1 MPYLHFETYGA
12 YRRMSEVISN
22 IRSSP
27 SATGQQNNGIKAH
40 EHPRP
45 PPPPGGPGPRM
56 LNARTNTNAIPRS
69 DLDSSDYDL
78 SSRRSEPGILTPFR
92 FIFHGYQKIQSVFQ
106 NLKTKARGFAM
117 GQLQDLERGSLAS
130 DENVTSA
137 NSLRESSDNPGT
149 NISPK
154 VKVQPSKVMKMIPE
168 EEAKSGEKVMN
179 EATIKTLNE
188 TINASGRKRDS
199 TSHDIGKDVS
209 TYQSPSGSN
218 TQEV

>member
-40 EHPRP
+40 EHPPP

-92 FIFHGYQKIQSVFQ
+92 FIFHGYQKVQSVFQ
-106 NLKTKARGFAM
+106 NLKTKARGLAM

-137 NSLRESSDNPGT
+137 NSLRESSDNP
-149 NISPK
+149 
-154 VKVQPSKVMKMIPE
+154 
-168 EEAKSGEKVMN
+168 
-179 EATIKTLNE
+179 
-188 TINASGRKRDS
+188 
-199 TSHDIGKDVS
+199 
-209 TYQSPSGSN
+209 
-218 TQEV
+218 